1 MNSIQNTTKINQ
13 LVKSWPRGTIKTV
26 KELERLGY
34 SPQLLK
40 KYKNSGWI
48 ELYTRGAYKLFD
60 EKVSWE
66 GVLYGLQNRG
76 ETTLHAGARTAL
88 ELKGYG
94 HFARV
99 TNKYLFGE
107 RSESYN
113 VLLKKLQDVK
123 LKKTEVFPYD
133 EERFF
138 TKYKVE
144 GFEIGISS
152 PELAAMEMIYLI
164 PSEQSFNEATLIM
177 ESLTTLRP
185 RIVQQLLE
193 KCGSY
198 KVKRIFMWMAEI
210 NNHTWV
216 NDLDLTKVDF
226 GKGKLS
232 VVKNGMLNK
241 KYNITVPRE
250 NER

>member
-1 MNSIQNTTKINQ
+1 MNYIQNTTKINR
-13 LVKSWPRGTIKTV
+13 LVKSWPRSTIKTV
-26 KELERLGY
+26 KELKRLGY

-40 KYKNSGWI
+40 TYSNSGWI
-48 ELYTRGAYKLFD
+48 ELYTRGAYKLSD
-60 EKVSWE
+60 DKIGWE
-66 GVLYGLQNRG
+66 GVLYGLQNKSK
-76 ETTLHAGARTAL
+76 TTIHAGAKTAL

-99 TNKYLFGE
+99 STKYLFGD
-107 RSESYN
+107 RRESNN
-113 VLLKKLQDVK
+113 VLLKSRNDVV
-123 LKKTEVFPYD
+123 LKKTEVFPYN
-133 EERFF
+133 EQGFF
-138 TKYKVE
+138 TNYKVE
-144 GFEIGISS
+144 GFEIRISS

-164 PSEQSFNEATLIM
+164 PSEQSFNEAVLIM
-177 ESLTTLRP
+177 ENLTTLRP
-185 RIVQQLLE
+185 RMVQQLLE
-193 KCGSY
+193 KCESY
-198 KVKRIFMWMAEI
+198 KVKRIFMWMAET

-216 NDLDLTKVDF
+216 NDLDLTKIDF